1 MSSMHLPIKSV
12 TQLDRWSLSFIVG
25 PPMDHLYLYST
36 IQTTENYSAA
46 MYYYQF
52 GTVLNKPSSWS
63 IVERS
68 NLPTLFAGT
77 FFRSTMCDWLPRLVL
92 VLVSSFGFAVSQNS
106 QNELEPHNRRCHPLL
121 DYISPAKLYVFF
133 GNPSSYTL
141 YPTYIRL

>member
-1 MSSMHLPIKSV
+1 
-12 TQLDRWSLSFIVG
+12 
-25 PPMDHLYLYST
+25 MDHLYLYST

-77 FFRSTMCDWLPRLVL
+77 FFRSTMCDWLLRLVL

-121 DYISPAKLYVFF
+121 DYISPAKLYVFLAILHPIPYILHILDYKHQAKLNSLF
-133 GNPSSYTL
+133 LCFIDSRTSYMTEL
-141 YPTYIRL
+141 

>member
-1 MSSMHLPIKSV
+1 
-12 TQLDRWSLSFIVG
+12 
-25 PPMDHLYLYST
+25 MDHLYLYST

-68 NLPTLFAGT
+68 NPPTLFAGT

-121 DYISPAKLYVFF
+121 DYISPGKLYVFF

-141 YPTYIRL
+141 YPTYDSLSDVGESRVWFASKNLTPCRMH